1 MGSDEDV
8 LLKQVQDYQTLF
20 QEAIAKQCLCGVET
34 EVLLMSFQ
42 SYYVSSG
49 SSNRGA
55 HRQLMPMIEWPFEY
69 LLKFLSN
76 VQLLFDTYLK
86 QNIKGNIC
94 SGVMD
99 LCNYLVRSEHLH
111 PDGEFVGM
119 NIDEIIGLCNYNN
132 KFINYLSG
140 RILSSF
146 LIILKDDLDDRWLEK
161 IVANLF
167 DFSQL
172 DILAVKKVNF
182 SLDVIQRIV
191 EWKDETEHPLDEYIP
206 GQEADSSG
214 AVASSSM
221 GYHHPLPAPVPS
233 LENNYFATHY
243 GSQQYGN
250 ESSPAGSIFSPPPP
264 SSSSSS
270 SVHPAPVHHS
280 SLISHPSAPHL
291 LSSSGQVCHIINL
304 TDSESFDTTRIKCEA
319 VNKLGKKW
327 PDLVKVVSRMIKA
340 LSGSQSQNPQSLTAI
355 ATETC
360 ILTFLRLWESIIS
373 VKANLSVV
381 ETQPFHAQL
390 DHFQLLLLST
400 KNSVIYKQ
408 MLTLFNEALCYG
420 STLALQDFIPD
431 EVGSLARNV
440 VRCVRYHQILDK
452 MPKSTY
458 TSPLGLIG
466 YKGELIRYHDSRLSP
481 VSDQNGRVPSSDEC
495 LAAGS
500 SGGLG
505 SSSSSSTRSVAP
517 LATCGYD
524 RTLMQKMAL
533 LVLKAVAVIVKEIRC
548 DSSDSS
554 VDSSDFDMQDIQTIE
569 GSMRDV
575 VRKLEAF
582 LKIQLEFHPDNH
594 FSKVLI
600 HLFDDQD
607 DYLVEAMVCTLDVT
621 SGLTFRNNAFP
632 ELIAIL
638 NPVYTFIEFSN
649 LGPNITHL
657 FLDLL
662 ISTETCFLLYLLR
675 LLKYVRQNWS
685 MFTQSCLTYSQHNN
699 YSNASTLLQSIRN
712 TNIVINPNSQNVIL
726 DSVMTVL
733 ISLRLQIS
741 RQVADAIFPYNIG
754 PILRLIEICE
764 SLYEGNELS

>member
-1 MGSDEDV
+1 ME
-8 LLKQVQDYQTLF
+8 
-20 QEAIAKQCLCGVET
+20 
-34 EVLLMSFQ
+34 
-42 SYYVSSG
+42 
-49 SSNRGA
+49 
-55 HRQLMPMIEWPFEY
+55 
-69 LLKFLSN
+69 
-76 VQLLFDTYLK
+76 
-86 QNIKGNIC
+86 
-94 SGVMD
+94 
-99 LCNYLVRSEHLH
+99 
-111 PDGEFVGM
+111 
-119 NIDEIIGLCNYNN
+119 
-132 KFINYLSG
+132 
-140 RILSSF
+140 
-146 LIILKDDLDDRWLEK
+146 
-161 IVANLF
+161 
-167 DFSQL
+167 
-172 DILAVKKVNF
+172 
-182 SLDVIQRIV
+182 
-191 EWKDETEHPLDEYIP
+191 
-206 GQEADSSG
+206 
-214 AVASSSM
+214 
-221 GYHHPLPAPVPS
+221 
-233 LENNYFATHY
+233 
-243 GSQQYGN
+243 
-250 ESSPAGSIFSPPPP
+250 
-264 SSSSSS
+264 
-270 SVHPAPVHHS
+270 
-280 SLISHPSAPHL
+280 
-291 LSSSGQVCHIINL
+291 
-304 TDSESFDTTRIKCEA
+304 
-319 VNKLGKKW
+319 
-327 PDLVKVVSRMIKA
+327 VVSRMIKA

-381 ETQPFHAQL
+381 ETQPFHSQL

-431 EVGSLARNV
+431 EVGSLAHNV
-440 VRCVRYHQILDK
+440 VRCVKDHRILDK

-466 YKGELIRYHDSRLSP
+466 YKGELVRYHDSRLSP
-481 VSDQNGRVPSSDEC
+481 VTDQNGRVLLSGEC
-495 LAAGS
+495 HAAGS
-500 SGGLG
+500 SSGPGTTG
-505 SSSSSSTRSVAP
+505 DSSSSRTAGPVV
-517 LATCGYD
+517 TCGYD

-554 VDSSDFDMQDIQTIE
+554 VDSSDFDMQEIQMIE
-569 GSMRDV
+569 RSIRDV
-575 VRKLEAF
+575 VRKLETF

-621 SGLTFRNNAFP
+621 SGISFRNNAFP

-675 LLKYVRQNWS
+675 LLKYIRQNWS
-685 MFTQSCLTYSQHNN
+685 MFMQSCQTYSQHNN

-712 TNIVINPNSQNVIL
+712 TNIVINPSSNNVIL

-754 PILRLIEICE
+754 PILRLIENCE